1 VIRWRRGVVA
11 GVRSQ
16 RPDAVELDVTL
27 DDGTLVRALA
37 YPRLVGDPQP
47 GDVVL
52 LNVNALVGG
61 LGTGGW
67 ALVVALPDRL
77 PPDVE
82 PDGHLVKARYT
93 PLQAMVA
100 GADEP
105 GGEHHPTLAEAD
117 DLSGLPVVVADLHS
131 ALAPVALAI
140 AADRPGTRVVYV
152 MTDGAALPAAFSRSL
167 AELRGAGLIV
177 GCVTT
182 GQTFGGDLETVSVH
196 TGLLAARLVLAAD
209 VAVVTQGPGNL
220 GSDTRWGFSGVAA
233 GEAVNAVGVLGG
245 RPVASLRVSQADP
258 RDRHRGI
265 SHHSRTAYGRV
276 ALSPARIPIP
286 RVDDEFWA
294 QVWDDAGTLCPP
306 HERVDVDVAG
316 LAESWADAPVSLSS
330 MGRGPEADPAYFLA
344 AAVAGRLAARL
355 ID

>member
-1 VIRWRRGVVA
+1 MVA
-11 GVRSQ
+11 RVCVNRA
-16 RPDAVELDVTL
+16 DAVELEVTV
-27 DDGTLVRALA
+27 DPDGTVVKAIA
-37 YPRLVGDPQP
+37 YPALVGEPVP

-61 LGTGGW
+61 LGTGGY
-67 ALVVALPDRL
+67 ALVVALPERL

-105 GGEHHPTLAEAD
+105 GGAHHAVLADAD
-117 DLSGLPVVVADLHS
+117 DLAGLPVIVADLHS

-140 AADRPGTRVVYV
+140 AADAPGTRVVYV
-152 MTDGAALPAAFSRSL
+152 MTDGAALPAGFSRSL
-167 AELRGAGLIV
+167 HELRTAGLV
-177 GCVTT
+177 HACVTT
-182 GQTFGGDLETVSVH
+182 GQTFGGDLESISVH
-196 TGLLAARLVLAAD
+196 TGLLAARLVLDAD

-233 GEAVNAVGVLGG
+233 GEAVNAAGVLGG

-258 RDRHRGI
+258 RERHRGI

-276 ALSPARIPIP
+276 ALSPALLPVP

-294 QVWDDAGTLCPP
+294 AVRSDAATLCPP
-306 HERVDVDVAG
+306 HDRVDVDVTG
-316 LAESWADAPVSLSS
+316 LAESWADASVSLSS
-330 MGRGPEADPAYFLA
+330 MGRGPEQDPAYFLA

-355 ID
+355 LG